1 MLKQKIAALALS
13 ALFILPQS
21 AQAANQYE
29 FDKAH
34 TQIMFS
40 VSHLGFSNSHG
51 RFTDFDGGFTFDAE
65 KVEDSVIDVTINSG
79 SIEMDHKGWN
89 DHLKNADFLD
99 IEKFPKISFQSNEIV
114 KTADDRGEVSGDLT
128 ILGITK
134 PVTLEVVFNREGIHP
149 YSKRHVAGF
158 SATGEVKRSDFGM
171 TYGLPG
177 VGDMVSIKIEVE
189 GMKIEEKAEAKTD
202 AKAKAE

>member
-21 AQAANQYE
+21 AQAADQYE

-89 DHLKNADFLD
+89 DHLKNADFLY
-99 IEKFPKISFQSNEIV
+99 IEKFPEISFQSNEIV

>member
-1 MLKQKIAALALS
+1 MLKQKIAALTLS

-21 AQAANQYE
+21 AQAADQYE

-189 GMKIEEKAEAKTD
+189 GMKIEEKAEVKTD